1 MQPYCCKQKSKAF
14 PHLVAGEALQKGML
28 ERHGLLVQRQL
39 ITLSYLLDVFEH
51 CWGARL
57 RMLKLF
63 YAVLEHI
70 PDPGEVRA
78 DSVLIGGMD
87 FDIVSN
93 LNMEV
98 VTIEVIL
105 LATIEEHELVLDK
118 EPSLVKLNLGME
130 QVKLLLPAT
139 IEDRFADK
147 LVCLGS
153 EIADLLGGEGSHD
166 ELSFY

>member
-14 PHLVAGEALQKGML
+14 PHLEAGEALLQLRQKSVDLFPMIVNSWDGRTGS
-28 ERHGLLVQRQL
+28 E
-39 ITLSYLLDVFEH
+39 I
-51 CWGARL
+51 
-57 RMLKLF
+57 KLF

-70 PDPGEVRA
+70 PDPGEIRTEG
-78 DSVLIGGMD
+78 VLIGGVNLN
-87 FDIVSN
+87 IVGN

-98 VTIEVIL
+98 VTIEAIL
-105 LATIEEHELVLDK
+105 LAISEEHELVLDE
-118 EPSLVKLNLGME
+118 EPSMVKLDLGME

-147 LVCLGS
+147 LVCIGGKV
-153 EIADLLGGEGSHD
+153 ADLLGGEGSHD